1 VGSATPR
8 LRRNYNALRIAHN
21 MFERYRQDARR
32 AIFFAR
38 WEAQQ
43 SGSVYIEPEHLL
55 LGLTHDADSKA
66 NQLFA
71 LFSHTDD
78 FRSQF
83 RPHPPTKTSTSVD
96 FPLSNAGKRVL
107 AYAAQETDR
116 LASKPIGTEH
126 LLLGLLREK
135 KSDVPEALA
144 ALGINLHSARNR
156 IREAQ
161 GVPILDHEPDDNE
174 TSLTPDREPDDKET
188 SHSPLRPFAV
198 FVLLILVLLLIYA
211 IFRLVNK

>member
-1 VGSATPR
+1 
-8 LRRNYNALRIAHN
+8 
-21 MFERYRQDARR
+21 MFERYREDARR

-55 LGLTHDADSKA
+55 LSLTHDADSKA

-71 LFSHTDD
+71 LSSHTDN
-78 FRSQF
+78 FRRQL
-83 RPHPPTKTSTSVD
+83 RPHPPAKSSSSVD
-96 FPLSNAGKRVL
+96 LPLSNAGKRVL
-107 AYAAQETDR
+107 AYTAEEAER

-135 KSDVPEALA
+135 KSDVPA
-144 ALGINLHSARNR
+144 ALTAAGIDLQSARNR
-156 IREAQ
+156 IREQ
-161 GVPILDHEPDDNE
+161 SGLPTL
-174 TSLTPDREPDDKET
+174 DRETLPNLDSETEDSETEDKDI
-188 SHSPLRPFAV
+188 SLKSLRPFAA

-211 IFRLVNK
+211 IFRLVFH